1 MFTLS
6 RLDGNVDEPMNSPV
20 ASKRHTAVLT
30 AVLVLVALAGWL
42 SLRQAHGAAAAA
54 GGSVALYAGLLAAE
68 WGLFLYA
75 RAGLK
80 RHGTSVARLISA
92 RPLTART
99 VVTDVMLGL
108 LLLAALIGA
117 QYGIE
122 RLTGPG
128 DTTLVRRV
136 LVTRVELVPLW
147 LALAASAGFV
157 EELVFRGYFQRQF
170 GAWLASPWL
179 GVVAQALL
187 FGVTHGYQGGIL
199 ILRICLLGLI
209 FGAAAL
215 LRRSLIPGMIAHA
228 ATDIIGGLALLR

>member
-1 MFTLS
+1 MLTLS
-6 RLDGNVDEPMNSPV
+6 TLEENVEEPTNQPV
-20 ASKRHTAVLT
+20 ASPRHTAILTGVL
-30 AVLVLVALAGWL
+30 LVVALAGWQ
-42 SLRQAHGAAAAA
+42 SLRQAHGGAGAA
-54 GGSVALYAGLLAAE
+54 GGSFTLYAGLLVAE

-99 VVTDVMLGL
+99 LVTDVMLGL

-117 QYGIE
+117 QFLIE

-136 LVTRVELVPLW
+136 LVTRVALVPLW

-157 EELVFRGYFQRQF
+157 EELVFRGYFQRQL
-170 GAWLASPWL
+170 GAWLGSRWL
-179 GVVAQALL
+179 GVAAQAVL
-187 FGVTHGYQGGIL
+187 FGVTHGYQGGVL

>member
-1 MFTLS
+1 
-6 RLDGNVDEPMNSPV
+6 MNGPV

-30 AVLVLVALAGWL
+30 AVLLLVALAGWL
-42 SLRQAHGAAAAA
+42 MLRQERGGSAPA
-54 GGSVALYAGLLAAE
+54 GGNVSLYAGLLAAE

-80 RHGTSVARLISA
+80 RHGTSIARLISA

-99 VVTDVMLGL
+99 LVTDVMLGL

-117 QYGIE
+117 QYLVE

-128 DTTLVRRV
+128 NTILVRRM

-147 LALAASAGFV
+147 LAIAASAGFV
-157 EELVFRGYFQRQF
+157 EELVFRGYFQRQV
-170 GAWLASPWL
+170 GAWLGGPWA
-179 GVVAQALL
+179 GVAAQALL

-215 LRRSLIPGMIAHA
+215 LRRSLVPGMIAHA
-228 ATDIIGGLALLR
+228 ALDVIGGLELLR

>member
-1 MFTLS
+1 V
-6 RLDGNVDEPMNSPV
+6 NEPV
-20 ASKRHTAVLT
+20 ASTRHTAVLT

-42 SLRQAHGAAAAA
+42 SLRQAHGGPVAA
-54 GGSVALYAGLLAAE
+54 GGSAGLYLGLLAAE

-80 RHGTSVARLISA
+80 RRGTSVVRLISE

-99 VVTDVMLGL
+99 LVTDVMLGL
-108 LLLAALIGA
+108 LLLAALTGT
-117 QYGIE
+117 QYLVE

-136 LVTRVELVPLW
+136 LVTRIALVPLW

-157 EELVFRGYFQRQF
+157 EELVFRGYFQRQL
-170 GAWLASPWL
+170 GAWLGSPWL
-179 GVVAQALL
+179 GVAAQAVL

-215 LRRSLIPGMIAHA
+215 LRRSLVPGMVAHA

>member
-1 MFTLS
+1 VEEQS
-6 RLDGNVDEPMNSPV
+6 NQPV
-20 ASKRHTAVLT
+20 ASARHTIILT
-30 AVLVLVALAGWL
+30 ALLLLIALAGWL
-42 SLRQAHGAAAAA
+42 TLRQAHGGPAAT
-54 GGSVALYAGLLAAE
+54 GGSMGLYIGLLAAE

-80 RHGTSVARLISA
+80 RHGTSIARLISA

-99 VVTDVMLGL
+99 LVIDALLGL
-108 LLLAALIGA
+108 LLLALLIGA
-117 QYGIE
+117 QYGVE

-128 DTTLVRRV
+128 DTILVRRM
-136 LVTRVELVPLW
+136 LVGRAELIPLW

-170 GAWLASPWL
+170 GAWLASPWA
-179 GVVAQALL
+179 GVIAQAVL
-187 FGVTHGYQGGIL
+187 FGVTHGYQGGLL
-199 ILRICLLGLI
+199 ILRICLLGLL

-215 LRRSLIPGMIAHA
+215 LRRSLIPGMVAHA

>member
-30 AVLVLVALAGWL
+30 AVLVLVALAGRL

-68 WGLFLYA
+68 WGLVLYA

-99 VVTDVMLGL
+99 LVTDVMLGL

-117 QYGIE
+117 QYAIE

-147 LALAASAGFV
+147 LPAAGPAGV
-157 EELVFRGYFQRQF
+157 
-170 GAWLASPWL
+170 
-179 GVVAQALL
+179 
-187 FGVTHGYQGGIL
+187 
-199 ILRICLLGLI
+199 
-209 FGAAAL
+209 GAAAVARARRL
-215 LRRSLIPGMIAHA
+215 GRVRRGVGVPRLFPAPVRRLARRPLGRSRRPGPAVRNHSRLPGRNPDPSHLPARPDLRHR
-228 ATDIIGGLALLR
+228 R

>member
-6 RLDGNVDEPMNSPV
+6 RSGAGVAERVNEPV
-20 ASKRHTAVLT
+20 ASTRHTAVLT
-30 AVLVLVALAGWL
+30 AVLLLVALAGWL
-42 SLRQAHGAAAAA
+42 SLRHAHGGAGAT
-54 GGSVALYAGLLAAE
+54 GGSARLYARFLGAG

-99 VVTDVMLGL
+99 LVTDVMLGL

-117 QYGIE
+117 QYAIE

-170 GAWLASPWL
+170 GAWLGGPWA

-215 LRRSLIPGMIAHA
+215 LRRSLIPGM
-228 ATDIIGGLALLR
+228 

>member
-1 MFTLS
+1 MEERS
-6 RLDGNVDEPMNSPV
+6 NRPV
-20 ASKRHTAVLT
+20 AGRRHTIILAAVL
-30 AVLVLVALAGWL
+30 LLIALAGWL
-42 SLRQAHGAAAAA
+42 TLRRAHGGAAAT
-54 GGSVALYAGLLAAE
+54 GGSASLYLGLLAAE

-80 RHGTSVARLISA
+80 RHGTSIARLISE

-99 VVTDVMLGL
+99 LAIDVLLGL
-108 LLLAALIGA
+108 LLLAVLIGA
-117 QYGIE
+117 QYAVE

-128 DTTLVRRV
+128 DTTLVRRM
-136 LVTRVELVPLW
+136 LVSRVELIPLW

-170 GAWLASPWL
+170 GAWLASPWA
-179 GVVAQALL
+179 GVAVQALL
-187 FGVTHGYQGGIL
+187 FGVTHGYQGGLL
-199 ILRICLLGLI
+199 ILRICLLGLL

-215 LRRSLIPGMIAHA
+215 LRRSLIPGMVAHA

>member
-6 RLDGNVDEPMNSPV
+6 RWTEAVEERMNGAV
-20 ASKRHTAVLT
+20 ASTRHTAVLT

-42 SLRQAHGAAAAA
+42 SLRQAHGGAAAT
-54 GGSVALYAGLLAAE
+54 GGSVGLYVGLLAAE

-99 VVTDVMLGL
+99 LVTDVMLGL
-108 LLLAALIGA
+108 LLLGALIGT
-117 QYGIE
+117 QYLVE

-136 LVTRVELVPLW
+136 LVTRIELVPLW

-157 EELVFRGYFQRQF
+157 EELVFRGYFQRQL
-170 GAWLASPWL
+170 GAWLGSPWL
-179 GVVAQALL
+179 GVAVQALL

>member
-1 MFTLS
+1 
-6 RLDGNVDEPMNSPV
+6 MNGPV
-20 ASKRHTAVLT
+20 ASTGHTAVLT
-30 AVLVLVALAGWL
+30 AVLLLVALAGWL
-42 SLRQAHGAAAAA
+42 SLRQAHGGAAAA
-54 GGSVALYAGLLAAE
+54 GGSVGLYVGLLAAE

-80 RHGTSVARLISA
+80 RQGTSIARLISA

-99 VVTDVMLGL
+99 LVTDVMLGL
-108 LLLAALIGA
+108 LLLAALIGV

-157 EELVFRGYFQRQF
+157 EELVFRGYFQRQL
-170 GAWLASPWL
+170 GARLGSPWA
-179 GVVAQALL
+179 GVVAQAVL
-187 FGVTHGYQGGIL
+187 FGVTHGYQGGVL
-199 ILRICLLGLI
+199 ILRICVLGLL

-215 LRRSLIPGMIAHA
+215 LRRSLIPGIVAHA
-228 ATDIIGGLALLR
+228 ATDIISGLALLR

>member
-1 MFTLS
+1 
-6 RLDGNVDEPMNSPV
+6 LDESVEERMNGPV
-20 ASKRHTAVLT
+20 ASTRHTAVLT
-30 AVLVLVALAGWL
+30 AVLLLVALAGWL
-42 SLRQAHGAAAAA
+42 SLRQAHGGGGAAAA
-54 GGSVALYAGLLAAE
+54 GGSVGLYVGLLAAE

-92 RPLTART
+92 RPLTARALA
-99 VVTDVMLGL
+99 TDVMLGL

-117 QYGIE
+117 QYLIE
-122 RLTGPG
+122 RVTGPG
-128 DTTLVRRV
+128 DTILVRRV
-136 LVTRVELVPLW
+136 LVTRIALVPLW

-170 GAWLASPWL
+170 GAWLGSPWA
-179 GVVAQALL
+179 GVAAQAVL
-187 FGVTHGYQGGIL
+187 FGVTHGYQGGVL

-215 LRRSLIPGMIAHA
+215 LRRSLVPGMIAHA

>member
-1 MFTLS
+1 MEDSL
-6 RLDGNVDEPMNSPV
+6 NQPV
-20 ASKRHTAVLT
+20 ASGRHTAILT
-30 AVLVLVALAGWL
+30 AILLLIALAGWL
-42 SLRQAHGAAAAA
+42 TLRQAHGGPAPT
-54 GGSVALYAGLLAAE
+54 GGSIGLYVGLLAAE

-80 RHGTSVARLISA
+80 QHGTSIVRLLSA

-99 VVTDVMLGL
+99 LVTDVMLGV
-108 LLLAALIGA
+108 LLLAVLIGV

-128 DTTLVRRV
+128 DTTLVRRM
-136 LVTRVELVPLW
+136 LVNRAELIPLW

-170 GAWLASPWL
+170 GAWLASPWA
-179 GVVAQALL
+179 GVIAQAVL
-187 FGVTHGYQGGIL
+187 FGVTHGYQGGLL
-199 ILRICLLGLI
+199 ILRICLLGLL

-215 LRRSLIPGMIAHA
+215 FRRSLIPGMVAHA

>member
-6 RLDGNVDEPMNSPV
+6 TSDANVEDSLNQPV
-20 ASKRHTAVLT
+20 ASRRHTAILT
-30 AVLVLVALAGWL
+30 AILLLVALAGWL
-42 SLRQAHGAAAAA
+42 TLWQAHGAAAAS
-54 GGSVALYAGLLAAE
+54 GGSVGLYVGLLAAE
-68 WGLFLYA
+68 WGLFLYT

-80 RHGTSVARLISA
+80 GHGTTIARLISA
-92 RPLTART
+92 RPMTART
-99 VVTDVMLGL
+99 LAVDVLLGL
-108 LLLAALIGA
+108 LLLALLIGA

-128 DTTLVRRV
+128 DTTLVRRM
-136 LVTRVELVPLW
+136 LVNRVELIPLW

-170 GAWLASPWL
+170 GAWLGSPWL
-179 GVVAQALL
+179 GVIAQALL
-187 FGVTHGYQGGIL
+187 FGVTHGYQGGLL
-199 ILRICLLGLI
+199 ILRICLLGLL